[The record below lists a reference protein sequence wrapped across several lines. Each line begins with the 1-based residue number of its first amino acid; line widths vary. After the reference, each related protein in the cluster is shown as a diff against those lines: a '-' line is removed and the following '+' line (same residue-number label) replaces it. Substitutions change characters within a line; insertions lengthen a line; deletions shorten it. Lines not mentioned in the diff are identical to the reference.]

1 MVITNITD
9 AWPFSRGVI
18 TTVGGK
24 SIYKSGVDER
34 VGIGVWVYIEDRF
47 WGSVSFFLVHVL
59 ACFSQLCFYD
69 SFLVWTGIALEHHMG
84 GWGLGADNFF
94 IELYMTMFSAS
105 YSDSECC
112 LCFRASSFQISGTV
126 SVGRAEDRG
135 AACNDTQL
143 FIFPGCVLL
152 SINTWCLRHGD
163 GIATAQRFRAQELA
177 EPTEPHH
184 PVPLDHET
192 KTDRAMILSRPDRGS
207 GGETLTRQTQHSPGL
222 HVRAHTRGKRCGR
235 VAGSWRGL
243 AWTWERE
250 SAFIRDGAF
259 APLQARSGTGPEGR
273 RFGAHATGTLPWR
286 ATSTWRLLSVRETT
300 KLMP

>member
-1 MVITNITD
+1 
-9 AWPFSRGVI
+9 
-18 TTVGGK
+18 
-24 SIYKSGVDER
+24 
-34 VGIGVWVYIEDRF
+34 
-47 WGSVSFFLVHVL
+47 
-59 ACFSQLCFYD
+59 
-69 SFLVWTGIALEHHMG
+69 
-84 GWGLGADNFF
+84 
-94 IELYMTMFSAS
+94 MTMFPAS

-177 EPTEPHH
+177 EPTEPHP
-184 PVPLDHET
+184 PVSLDHET
-192 KTDRAMILSRPDRGS
+192 KTDRDMILSRPDRGY
-207 GGETLTRQTQHSPGL
+207 GGETLTRQTQRSPGL
-222 HVRAHTRGKRCGR
+222 HVRAHTRGKRCRR

-250 SAFIRDGAF
+250 SAFISFPSPPNTQRYTARRQNDLVLTRPALSRGGPQAPGGFSPF
-259 APLQARSGTGPEGR
+259 ARPQ
-273 RFGAHATGTLPWR
+273 
-286 ATSTWRLLSVRETT
+286 